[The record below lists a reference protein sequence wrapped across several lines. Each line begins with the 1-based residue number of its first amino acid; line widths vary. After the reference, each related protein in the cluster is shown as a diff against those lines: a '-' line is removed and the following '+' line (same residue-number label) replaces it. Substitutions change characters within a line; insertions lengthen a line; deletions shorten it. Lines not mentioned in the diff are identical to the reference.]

1 MYRNLVAWQWRV
13 TSSSPLLARQRSEGM
28 EVSNSSGVAGVLL
41 SDILDDAS
49 FLNKKPLK
57 AMIAS
62 H

>member
-13 TSSSPLLARQRSEGM
+13 TSSSPLARQRSEGM